1 MVGSTK
7 VYQKWKLV
15 EVQVNVYQNKLTKT
29 YSMYL
34 LSVRTKEINVGTTY
48 REKLFLVAP
57 YTSAEARVGSKTYL
71 ILSVP

>member
-15 EVQVNVYQNKLTKT
+15 EVQVSVYQKT